1 MKKLIFNSKKII
13 MLILNLK
20 IRIKVPKEKSI
31 LQEKISKIN
40 KKFLKNLFLM
50 NMVVLINKKNKNLNN
65 QDPVK
70 VLLNLKNQKILT
82 NHAIK
87 NNY

>member
-1 MKKLIFNSKKII
+1 MKKLIFNSKKILI
-13 MLILNLK
+13 LILNLK
-20 IRIKVPKEKSI
+20 IRIKILKEKSI

-50 NMVVLINKKNKNLNN
+50 NMVVLINKKSKNLIN

-70 VLLNLKNQKILT
+70 VLLNLKNLKILT